1 MPNAKKHFWIA
12 FVVLGFLAC
21 SVDRPPESVEPVSE
35 RLTSEPKLASEFTRL
50 ANEAVLDRLPFED
63 KSDFERARRGFVAG
77 PDALV
82 IPGDAGQVA
91 WDMTVYDFIE
101 GEAPDSVNP
110 SLWRQAKLNGIT
122 GLFEVVDG
130 IYQVRGYDLS
140 NISFI
145 RGETGWIV
153 LDPLIT
159 VEAARAA
166 LALINQ
172 ELGDRPVVA
181 VIYSHSHADHFGGVR
196 GVTTPEDV
204 AAGRVRILAPE
215 GFSHHAVSENVLA
228 GNVMTRRAEYM
239 FGGLLEA
246 GPLGRVDA
254 GLGKTTSRGR
264 VSMIPPTDIIGET
277 PTPITID
284 GVEMIFMY
292 TPNAEAPAEMMFYL
306 PQWKAFCPAEEANA
320 VFHNLYTLRGAQV
333 RSGKD
338 WAAWLEEAIQLFGDD
353 MEVVF
358 GSHHWPRW
366 GREEAVEYLASQR
379 DLYAFVHD
387 QTLRLANQGLTPR
400 EIAEILELPA
410 SLGQQWY
417 NRDYYGTVSHNS
429 KATYQ
434 YYLGWFDG
442 NPAHLSPLPPVES
455 GARYVDWMGGADA
468 MIEKGR
474 ASLAAGEYRWVAE
487 AINHLVFAQPE
498 NQRARWLQADA
509 LEQLGYQAE
518 SGPWRN
524 FYLTA
529 ARELRE
535 GVVGTRTVDTASP
548 DVVAGM
554 SSEMVF
560 DFMAVR
566 LKGIQAAEADLVLQ
580 IFFTDRDE
588 LWVLDLENG
597 VLHARQGVAHPDPD
611 VGLAMTRPDF
621 LRLLS
626 GAVGMPTLLAGGR
639 VDLSGNPLA
648 LASFG
653 GLFDRFER
661 GFEIVRP

>member
-611 VGLAMTRPDF
+611 VGLTMTRPDF